1 MKTQPI
7 KKNTL
12 FLRVYSK
19 GTSYVNRTLA
29 VYVLPDK
36 KKVSRLGITVSKKI
50 GCAVVRNRVKRL
62 IKESYR
68 LNEQNIKSGYNIV
81 VVARKSAAAADFKTV
96 NSALLHLLKK
106 TKLLTYENNE

>member
-1 MKTQPI
+1 MKTQSI

-19 GTSYVNRTLA
+19 GTSRVNKTLA
-29 VYVLPDK
+29 LYVLPDR

-68 LNEQNIKSGYNIV
+68 LNEQNIKSGQNIV

-96 NSALLHLLKK
+96 NDALLHLLKK
-106 TKLLTYENNE
+106 TNLLVYEDDE

>member
-29 VYVLPDK
+29 VYVLPDR

-68 LNEQNIKSGYNIV
+68 LNEQNIKSGQNIV
-81 VVARKSAAAADFKTV
+81 VVARKSAAAADYKTI
-96 NSALLHLLKK
+96 NGALLHLLKK
-106 TKLLTYENNE
+106 LKLLEYEDNE

>member
-1 MKTQPI
+1 MKTQTI

-19 GTSYVNRTLA
+19 GTSQVNRTLA
-29 VYVLPDK
+29 VYVLPDRK
-36 KKVSRLGITVSKKI
+36 KISRLGITVSKKI

-68 LNEQNIKSGYNIV
+68 LNEQNIKSGQNIV
-81 VVARKSAAAADFKTV
+81 VVARKTAATADFKTV
-96 NSALLHLLKK
+96 NGALLHLLKK
-106 TKLLTYENNE
+106 MNLLVYEDNE